1 MKVSVC
7 IPTYNQGPFIEQS
20 VRSALNQTLQP
31 FEIIVSNDCS
41 TDDTGE
47 TLNRLNKEI
56 SILKIINQPVNLG
69 ISKNTDFCLRAA
81 TGDFIV
87 RLDSDDFLS
96 PLYIEKLS
104 LLLVNNPNAGYA
116 HGSVQEVDQHGNF
129 LRQRR
134 LGRKSGFQN
143 SEDALQAST
152 KGYRVAANIL
162 IFRKEALVKV
172 NYVASTANFAE
183 DYYMV
188 VSIAVAGFGN
198 IYRDEILS
206 NYRVWVDTGKV
217 RQRRKL
223 DEIIGYRKLFDEVLE
238 PAYLDRKW
246 DMAVLKKRRAD
257 FASRH
262 ADCLSW
268 DVYTN
273 DEKLQLKKE
282 LSALS
287 SSLKAN
293 WFAWMYL
300 HGFGNILSG
309 YEQLKV
315 AAKSKIKAIISPKV
329 SSV

>member
-7 IPTYNQGPFIEQS
+7 IPTYNQGSFIEQS
-20 VRSALNQTLQP
+20 IRSAANQTKPP

-41 TDDTGE
+41 TDYTNEILDK
-47 TLNRLNKEI
+47 LSKEI
-56 SILKIINQPVNLG
+56 SILKVINQPVNLG
-69 ISKNTDFCLRAA
+69 ISKNTDICLRVAI
-81 TGDFIV
+81 GDFIV

-104 LLLVNNPNAGYA
+104 QLLIDHPDAGYA
-116 HGSVQEVDQHGNF
+116 HGSVQEVDQHGNL
-129 LRQRR
+129 LRERR

-143 SEDALQAST
+143 SSDALKASV

-162 IFRKEALVKV
+162 IFRKEALIKV
-172 NYVASTANFAE
+172 GYIASTVNFAE

-188 VSIAVAGFGN
+188 VSIAVSGFGN
-198 IYRDEILS
+198 VYLDEILS
-206 NYRVWVDTGKV
+206 NYRVWVDTGMV

-238 PAYLDRKW
+238 PAYRVRNWDKTILD
-246 DMAVLKKRRAD
+246 KRRAD

-268 DVYTN
+268 DVYTK

-282 LSALS
+282 LYNLS
-287 SSLKAN
+287 SSTKAR
-293 WFAWMYL
+293 WFVWMYL
-300 HGFGNILSG
+300 NGFGKILSS

-315 AAKSKIKAIISPKV
+315 AAKSKIKALISPKV
-329 SSV
+329 LGV